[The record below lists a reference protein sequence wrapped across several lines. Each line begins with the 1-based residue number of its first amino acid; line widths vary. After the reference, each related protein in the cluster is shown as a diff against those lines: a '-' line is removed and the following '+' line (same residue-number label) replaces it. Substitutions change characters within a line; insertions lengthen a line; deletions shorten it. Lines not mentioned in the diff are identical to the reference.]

1 MCIAVA
7 NRIINRT
14 NALNVLREEKGLS
27 RVYLSG
33 KRLQKILYL
42 CQLVWLADNP
52 DSPPLIKDDFEAW
65 PNGPV
70 IPLIYDVFSVYQDG
84 NMNPA
89 DETGHTPLTLA
100 QESLI
105 NKIVDYT
112 IDTPTEAF
120 IDFTHSAEGP
130 WEKIY
135 SKNSNYYKVIPLKL
149 ICEYINKKENRD
161 SLINFIATGSV

>member
-14 NALNVLREEKGLS
+14 NAQNARREQQGLD

-42 CQLVWLADNP
+42 CQLAWLADNP
-52 DSPPLIKDDFEAW
+52 DGDALIKDDFEAW

-89 DETGHTPLTLA
+89 DETGHTPLTSA
-100 QESLI
+100 QESFV
-105 NKIVDYT
+105 NQVVDYT
-112 IDTPTEAF
+112 INVPTEAF
-120 IDFTHSAEGP
+120 IDFTHRAGGP
-130 WEKIY
+130 WAEVY
-135 SKNSNYYKVIPLKL
+135 SNDSNCYEIIPLDS
-149 ICEYINKKENRD
+149 IRAYVRKKETREA
-161 SLINFIATGSV
+161 LIKFIAEAS